1 MRITHLSLPDR
12 ERLLVAMR
20 SAQCRESLSEY
31 VGRLVR
37 ADAEASGLS
46 EYLEDPVPQAP
57 NTNNGGRP

>member
-1 MRITHLSLPDR
+1 MKITHLSLPDR

-46 EYLEDPVPQAP
+46 EYLDPTPQAA
-57 NTNNGGRP
+57 NTNLGGRP